1 MWLIITLA
9 SLSLLLVLLLSI
21 PVNLIFCFD
30 TNRQP
35 KASLSFS
42 WMFGLISKRL
52 GGKKKKPKVP
62 RKKKEKKK
70 GSRFRFWNL
79 LRTKGLL
86 RQMLLLLKGI
96 LSCIHLR
103 KFELQ
108 LKLGLDS
115 PADTGFLFGYVY
127 AVRGLLPTKYNIA
140 INPEFS
146 EAIIEGHSSGTVT
159 LTPICFVGPLFRF
172 VFSKASLRVFWGII
186 TGRWKKKK

>member
-1 MWLIITLA
+1 LWLIITLA

-21 PVNLIFCFD
+21 PVNLIFYFD

-52 GGKKKKPKVP
+52 GGKKKKPKAP
-62 RKKKEKKK
+62 RKKKGKKK
-70 GSRFRFWNL
+70 GSRFKFWGI
-79 LRTKGLL
+79 LRTTGLL
-86 RQMLLLLKGI
+86 KQVLLLLRGI
-96 LSCIHLR
+96 LSCIHLK

-108 LKLGLDS
+108 LKLGLDN
-115 PADTGFLFGYVY
+115 PADTGFLFGYIY
-127 AVRGLLPTKYNIA
+127 AVRGLLPAKSGIA

-146 EAIIEGHSSGTVT
+146 EAVIEGHSRGIVT

-172 VFSKASLRVFWGII
+172 VFSKTSLKILWGII
-186 TGRWKKKK
+186 TGKWKKKK

>member
-1 MWLIITLA
+1 
-9 SLSLLLVLLLSI
+9 
-21 PVNLIFCFD
+21 
-30 TNRQP
+30 
-35 KASLSFS
+35 
-42 WMFGLISKRL
+42 MFGLIVRRL
-52 GGKKKKPKVP
+52 GGNKKKKKPKVP

-70 GSRFRFWNL
+70 GARFRFWGM
-79 LRTKGLL
+79 LRTRGLL
-86 RQMLLLLKGI
+86 DQVLLLVKGI

-108 LKLGLDS
+108 LKVGLES

-127 AVRGLLPTKYNIA
+127 AVRGLLPAKYSIV

-146 EAIIEGHSSGTVT
+146 EAVIEGYSRGTVT

-172 VFSKASLRVFWGII
+172 VFSKTSLKIFWGII

>member
-9 SLSLLLVLLLSI
+9 SLFLLLVLLLFI

-30 TNRQP
+30 TNHQP
-35 KASLSFS
+35 KTSLSFS

-70 GSRFRFWNL
+70 GSRFKFWGL
-79 LRTKGLL
+79 LRTTGLL
-86 RQMLLLLKGI
+86 KQVLLLLKGI

-108 LKLGLDS
+108 LKLGLDN
-115 PADTGFLFGYVY
+115 PADTGFLFGYIY
-127 AVRGLLPTKYNIA
+127 AVRGLLPAKSGIA

-146 EAIIEGHSSGTVT
+146 EAVIEGQSRGTVT
-159 LTPICFVGPLFRF
+159 LTPICFAGPLFRF
-172 VFSKASLRVFWGII
+172 VFSKASLRLFWGII
-186 TGRWKKKK
+186 TGKWKKKK

>member
-1 MWLIITLA
+1 LWLIITLA
-9 SLSLLLVLLLSI
+9 SLFLLLVLLLSI

-42 WMFGLISKRL
+42 WMFGLISSRL

-70 GSRFRFWNL
+70 GSRFRFWSM

-86 RQMLLLLKGI
+86 KQVLLLVKGI
-96 LSCIHLR
+96 LSCIHLK
-103 KFELQ
+103 KFKLQ
-108 LKLGLDS
+108 LRLGLDS

-127 AVRGLLPTKYNIA
+127 AVRGLLPAKYDIA

-146 EAIIEGHSSGTVT
+146 EAVIQAHSRGTVT
-159 LTPICFVGPLFRF
+159 LTPICLLGPLSRF
-172 VFSKASLRVFWGII
+172 IFSKASLRAFQGII
-186 TGRWKKKK
+186 TGKWKKKK